1 VSTEQCKLIKKTQSL
16 KLKSLNKRKEE
27 NELIIK
33 QQQDSLNDLMLLTVL
48 NRFVF
53 ILFFIY
59 IILLN
64 VVCLFVLPFYV
75 KEPLSLEIIA
85 KIIVFVSLYKITFF
99 I

>member
-27 NELIIK
+27 NELKIK
-33 QQQDSLNDLMLLTVL
+33 QQQQQDSLNDLMLLTVL

-75 KEPLSLEIIA
+75 KEPLSLDDYE
-85 KIIVFVSLYKITFF
+85 
-99 I
+99 

>member
-27 NELIIK
+27 NELKIK
-33 QQQDSLNDLMLLTVL
+33 QQQQQQQDSLNDLMLLTVL

-75 KEPLSLEIIA
+75 KEPLSLDDYE
-85 KIIVFVSLYKITFF
+85 
-99 I
+99 

>member
-1 VSTEQCKLIKKTQSL
+1 MSTEQCKLIKKTQSL

-27 NELIIK
+27 NELKIK

-75 KEPLSLEIIA
+75 KEPLSLDDYE
-85 KIIVFVSLYKITFF
+85 
-99 I
+99 